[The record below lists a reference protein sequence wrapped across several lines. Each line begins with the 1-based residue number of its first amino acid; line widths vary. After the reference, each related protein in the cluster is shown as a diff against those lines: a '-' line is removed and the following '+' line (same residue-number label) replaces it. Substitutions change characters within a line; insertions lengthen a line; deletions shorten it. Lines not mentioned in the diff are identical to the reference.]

1 MAMTWSQAWLPFAL
15 AALGAALLTPLVI
28 RLAWRLGALAQPRAD
43 RWHQRPTA
51 LLGGTALY
59 AASVTTALLML
70 ATAFPPGRAA
80 QTRLLG
86 LWAGATLVFALGLID
101 DRRGLGPTAK
111 LAGEAAAACLLMSA
125 GTRFTGAL
133 PVWLAAPLTLFWVV
147 GITNAVNLLDNMDGV
162 VAGVA
167 AVAALALAATPASGY
182 PAAARQGE
190 VVVLALCLAGACC
203 GFLGYNFHPARIFMG
218 DCGSLFLGFMLSA
231 LALAGT
237 MAPSTPMTAVIIVPV
252 AILAI
257 PIFDT
262 TLVTVA
268 RRRHGRPVSLGGRDH
283 TTHRLAALGM
293 SERTVALSLYAG
305 AAVLSAL
312 GLVAARLSLLA
323 GAALAGL
330 VLAALGLFGAFLY
343 RVRVYAPEADRI
355 SCGARPAQGGTAADE
370 PSGGLRRANGDHRRP
385 QADAPAA

>member
-1 MAMTWSQAWLPFAL
+1 MTMTWSEAWLPFAL

-125 GTRFTGAL
+125 GTRFTGVL

-167 AVAALALAATPASGY
+167 AVAALALAAGG
-182 PAAARQGE
+182 AAARQGE

-203 GFLGYNFHPARIFMG
+203 GFLCYNFHPARIFMG

-237 MAPSTPMTAVIIVPV
+237 RAPSAPNDRGSPIAGIIQPF
-252 AILAI
+252 
-257 PIFDT
+257 P
-262 TLVTVA
+262 
-268 RRRHGRPVSLGGRDH
+268 RRS
-283 TTHRLAALGM
+283 
-293 SERTVALSLYAG
+293 
-305 AAVLSAL
+305 
-312 GLVAARLSLLA
+312 AARHRPRA
-323 GAALAGL
+323 GPAT
-330 VLAALGLFGAFLY
+330 
-343 RVRVYAPEADRI
+343 
-355 SCGARPAQGGTAADE
+355 AR
-370 PSGGLRRANGDHRRP
+370 
-385 QADAPAA
+385 